1 MQTEADPRIGV
12 RGLMEEVRVW
22 KEKNRN
28 MENAM
33 IKDRETRSVQEDHV
47 KKLEE
52 ENRIMEEEVSE
63 MLKQKHW
70 DPESIRKNVEELAE
84 RENKLPIGTRKDCFS
99 SFV

>member
-47 KKLEE
+47 KKLE
-52 ENRIMEEEVSE
+52 
-63 MLKQKHW
+63 
-70 DPESIRKNVEELAE
+70 
-84 RENKLPIGTRKDCFS
+84 
-99 SFV
+99 